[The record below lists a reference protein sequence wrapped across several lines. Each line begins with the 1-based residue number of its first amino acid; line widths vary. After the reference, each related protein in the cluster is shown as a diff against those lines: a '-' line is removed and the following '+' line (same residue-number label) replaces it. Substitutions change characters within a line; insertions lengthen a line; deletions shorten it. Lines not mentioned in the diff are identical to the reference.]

1 MFLESVALEIRGNKK
16 VKHVNL
22 SNLKFINSSGPI
34 KVKLDGIDPLLT
46 PDEME
51 KFLNQTGLDKNEV
64 EMIYVTTTTS
74 TTTTTT
80 ETYENSTSEE
90 TSTQF
95 EVVTTSSSKLAGL
108 LLYLIFI

>member
-74 TTTTTT
+74 TI
-80 ETYENSTSEE
+80 
-90 TSTQF
+90 QQQLP
-95 EVVTTSSSKLAGL
+95 KLMKIQL
-108 LLYLIFI
+108 LKKPVLNLRLSPLLGAN